1 MIPDGPP
8 TPHRAASTDRRDLC
22 EACGSAGG
30 STGRAAV
37 LLEIPIPTAVLEN
50 LGLPVAPLA
59 GTRLLCAECLGKGL
73 QGQKLDLMALVR
85 QAPISVQQRI
95 HAHLIQAFEI

>member
-22 EACGSAGG
+22 EACGSTGG
-30 STGRAAV
+30 AAV
-37 LLEIPIPTAVLEN
+37 LLEIPIPTDVLEN

-59 GTRLLCAECLGKGL
+59 DIRLLCAECLGKGL
-73 QGQKLDLMALVR
+73 QGQKLDLMDLVR
-85 QAPISVQQRI
+85 RAPISVQQRI
-95 HAHLIQAFEI
+95 HAHLIQVFEI